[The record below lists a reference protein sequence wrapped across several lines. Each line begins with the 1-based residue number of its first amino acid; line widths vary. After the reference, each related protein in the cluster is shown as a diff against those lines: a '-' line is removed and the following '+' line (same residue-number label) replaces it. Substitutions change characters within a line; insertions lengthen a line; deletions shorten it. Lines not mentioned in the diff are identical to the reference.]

1 MNSITIDIKRSLSA
15 RKFSKE
21 ERVHYDAFERA
32 CGLIDGQLKEILDG
46 DTSSYDETDGELDG
60 TARSR
65 KYGTISV
72 FGDRGVGKTSFLLS
86 IRDKYHNNEDVA
98 IMPFIDPT
106 LIEEK
111 GHVFLLIVGII
122 DEMVKNALA
131 GMDDENG
138 KGRLGREWA
147 SVKKDL
153 AKGLPSLDNVGLT
166 YQEPQWQEDE
176 YIMNKG
182 IEGVQAAF
190 KLEGNFHKL
199 INKALE
205 ILKKKALMMF
215 FDDIDVD
222 FMKGWGVL
230 ECIRKYLTSPKLIV
244 LMSGN
249 MKLYSKNVR
258 RHQWENFGKA
268 ILKNEVDGNVEKTEE
283 YIRLVNEIEGQY
295 FLKILR
301 SENRIYLY
309 SLADNLRMSDLT
321 MNVKESDGQV
331 IPLEDFYKKHL
342 RRYGITGNGSSE
354 VFSQFLLRTSMRTQ
368 AHLMYQLQNETTNLL
383 ASISPFT
390 SRMYA
395 QEIDVDGAVRAQQI
409 DNVIL
414 HYLIERQLVE
424 EAYQLTP
431 NFENQDVNSA
441 ATGFSM
447 LFAQLVGVAPYLV
460 FDYLI
465 KIGCTRNY
473 MHHLNYLNDDECSVY
488 RFCQGAALY
497 QSRDLQ
503 SIYGNGI
510 AYLHSIN
517 PSIPY
522 YSEKE
527 IYSYSEKAKKGQ
539 EVPSRIDDVLKDVD
553 GVTKLIGYMPLI
565 SLLFGHKNERSLR
578 YSFNAILA
586 NIGQILKVRTE
597 DDMIKALADACQV
610 RNYQMLSKGQTAGEQ
625 GEADIDFEL
634 EFDAEA
640 VKALAKEMMA
650 WKDSFGTK
658 QIAIAPLLLGRINT
672 RFYYSTSN
680 IANGTR
686 GRKLGD
692 YMSLLTMSFL
702 NSVIIEECRECQTEN
717 LGALNTSNVQTSSK
731 VLKDNLHYLTLN
743 SRDNDG
749 NLLLPLTR
757 WLLACPIFNAFLSND
772 ISDSITALLNVADD
786 NSAPYKRN
794 IIDTIDKIQ
803 IKVAPSSAGKPGNKQ

>member
-1 MNSITIDIKRSLSA
+1 
-15 RKFSKE
+15 
-21 ERVHYDAFERA
+21 
-32 CGLIDGQLKEILDG
+32 
-46 DTSSYDETDGELDG
+46 
-60 TARSR
+60 
-65 KYGTISV
+65 
-72 FGDRGVGKTSFLLS
+72 
-86 IRDKYHNNEDVA
+86 
-98 IMPFIDPT
+98 
-106 LIEEK
+106 
-111 GHVFLLIVGII
+111 
-122 DEMVKNALA
+122 
-131 GMDDENG
+131 
-138 KGRLGREWA
+138 
-147 SVKKDL
+147 
-153 AKGLPSLDNVGLT
+153 
-166 YQEPQWQEDE
+166 
-176 YIMNKG
+176 
-182 IEGVQAAF
+182 
-190 KLEGNFHKL
+190 
-199 INKALE
+199 
-205 ILKKKALMMF
+205 
-215 FDDIDVD
+215 
-222 FMKGWGVL
+222 
-230 ECIRKYLTSPKLIV
+230 
-244 LMSGN
+244 
-249 MKLYSKNVR
+249 
-258 RHQWENFGKA
+258 
-268 ILKNEVDGNVEKTEE
+268 
-283 YIRLVNEIEGQY
+283 
-295 FLKILR
+295 
-301 SENRIYLY
+301 
-309 SLADNLRMSDLT
+309 
-321 MNVKESDGQV
+321 
-331 IPLEDFYKKHL
+331 
-342 RRYGITGNGSSE
+342 
-354 VFSQFLLRTSMRTQ
+354 
-368 AHLMYQLQNETTNLL
+368 
-383 ASISPFT
+383 
-390 SRMYA
+390 
-395 QEIDVDGAVRAQQI
+395 
-409 DNVIL
+409 
-414 HYLIERQLVE
+414 
-424 EAYQLTP
+424 
-431 NFENQDVNSA
+431 
-441 ATGFSM
+441 M

-610 RNYQMLSKGQTAGEQ
+610 RNYQMLSKGQTAGGQ

-803 IKVAPSSAGKPGNKQ
+803 IKVTPSSAGKPGNKQ